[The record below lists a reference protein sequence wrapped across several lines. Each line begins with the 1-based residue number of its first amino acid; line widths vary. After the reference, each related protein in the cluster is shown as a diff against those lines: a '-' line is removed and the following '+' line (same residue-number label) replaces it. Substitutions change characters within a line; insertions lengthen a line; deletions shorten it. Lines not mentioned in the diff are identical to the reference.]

1 MGGSGGGFFRGL
13 PSRDIK
19 DLLEE
24 ASSRTRNES
33 YEGEIANK
41 LNQLLVDYNSR
52 DPEKTNSYLDVIKRL
67 LEQDIEGSI
76 DLKFGGSISKHTY
89 VDGLSDVDCLVLLKD
104 QKLTDLSPREVLDYF
119 KKELEATL
127 QGYREVEAGSMAVTV
142 SYPDDTIIQLL
153 PAIRKG
159 PGFMIPSSRR
169 ANQWSNVI
177 RPEKFAGYL
186 TRVNQRCNGKL
197 VPTIKLVKGALA
209 KLLGEHVLSGYH
221 IESLAIEI
229 FKTYEGSATLK
240 AMAERFFDRAKD
252 LIKKPINDRTGQ
264 SLHVDDYLGT
274 TNSAERYGISGEF
287 DRISRTMRNAN
298 RDSSITGWLAAIGE

>member
-1 MGGSGGGFFRGL
+1 MGGSGGGFFQGL

-24 ASSRTRNES
+24 AASRTRNES

-41 LNQLLVDYNSR
+41 LNQLLVEYNSR
-52 DPEKTNSYLDVIKRL
+52 DSEKINSYLDVIKRL

-76 DLKFGGSISKHTY
+76 YLKFGGSVLKHTY

-104 QKLTDLSPREVLDYF
+104 QALANLSPREVLDYF
-119 KKELEATL
+119 KKELRAKLE
-127 QGYREVEAGSMAVTV
+127 GYKEIEAGNMAVTI
-142 SYPDDTIIQLL
+142 SYPDNTIIQLL

-159 PGFMIPSSRR
+159 PGFVIPSSRR
-169 ANQWSNVI
+169 ANQWSQII
-177 RPEKFAGYL
+177 RPEKFADYL
-186 TRVNQRCNGKL
+186 TRVNQRCSGKL
-197 VPTIKLVKGALA
+197 VPTIKLVKGTLA

-221 IESLAIEI
+221 IESLAIEV
-229 FKTYEGSATLK
+229 FKTYEGSTTLK
-240 AMAERFFDRAKD
+240 AMVERFFDRAKD
-252 LIKKPINDRTGQ
+252 LVKKPIKDRTGQ

-274 TNSAERYGISGEF
+274 DHSTERYGISEEF

-298 RDSSITGWLAAIGE
+298 RASLITDWLAAIGE

>member
-1 MGGSGGGFFRGL
+1 MGGSSGGVFRGL

-33 YEGEIANK
+33 YEGEIANR

-89 VDGLSDVDCLVLLKD
+89 VDGLSDVDCLVLLKN
-104 QKLTDLSPREVLDYF
+104 QELANLSPQEVLDYF
-119 KKELEATL
+119 RKELGTKLE
-127 QGYREVEAGSMAVTV
+127 GYRDIEAGDMALTI
-142 SYPDDTIIQLL
+142 SYPDNTMIQLL

-159 PGFMIPSSRR
+159 LGFVIPSSRR
-169 ANQWSNVI
+169 ANQWSQTI
-177 RPEKFAGYL
+177 RPEKFASYL
-186 TRVNQRCNGKL
+186 TMVNQRCSSKL
-197 VPTIKLVKGALA
+197 IPMIKLVKGALA

-221 IESLAIEI
+221 IESLAIEA
-229 FKTYEGSATLK
+229 FKTYEGSTTLK
-240 AMAERFFDRAKD
+240 TMVERFFDRAKD
-252 LIKKPINDRTGQ
+252 LIKKPIRDRTGQ
-264 SLHVDDYLGT
+264 SLRVDDYLGT
-274 TNSAERYGISGEF
+274 GNSAERNGCSEEF
-287 DRISRTMRNAN
+287 DRISRTLKNAN
-298 RDSSITGWLAAIGE
+298 RQSLIKDWLTAIGE